1 MEKSTPPL
9 LKKWYGNECS
19 LCVNN
24 IYDRLTEIEKLRPGA
39 KNRLL
44 SNLTQEELAELPDRP
59 AHLSKAKKR
68 QRVS

>member
-44 SNLTQEELAELPDRP
+44 SDLTQVAFD
-59 AHLSKAKKR
+59 
-68 QRVS
+68 